1 MADDL
6 LTAPAVRRRRDT
18 RLVPVRMAARWR
30 LIPWWLRIV
39 IVFAVSRVVTTALM
53 LVLASVQGPN
63 PWTGA
68 HPAYLDFASI
78 WDGRWYNIVA
88 VAGYPAQLPMTADGH
103 DGENAW
109 AFMPGYPFLVR
120 ALMLVFNQPWPP
132 VAVVVS
138 LAFGLGTALLFYRL
152 LIRHIDTSSA
162 LFAVTL
168 FCFAP
173 LSPMMQVAYAESMYL
188 FLLALAL
195 LLLDEH
201 RYVLLLPV
209 IGLMAF
215 TRPSGLAFALAIG
228 LHVLYRWVRRRRHPF
243 PPRQMLEA
251 AGAMV
256 FSLLAGLAWPLI
268 AWVATVDMSAYTDTE
283 LAWRM
288 PYIGYVDLVPFTAWF
303 QGAHWWIV
311 FALAPGA
318 PEVGKWVAA
327 IIIVVLLIVAFVA
340 VLFLPAVRRLGVDI
354 RFWLASYGLYL
365 LAVFFPQ
372 SSTFRLLMPMFPLL
386 GAVAQPRSR
395 VYRIALVIIAV
406 ALQWGWLLIAWGVD
420 GADWSPP

>member
-6 LTAPAVRRRRDT
+6 LTAPPLRRRRDA

-30 LIPWWLRIV
+30 LLPWWLRVV
-39 IVFAVSRVVTTALM
+39 IVFAVSRAVTTALM
-53 LVLASVQGPN
+53 LVLASVQGAN
-63 PWTGA
+63 PWTGD

-78 WDGRWYNIVA
+78 WDGRWYDIVA

-103 DGENAW
+103 VGENAW

-120 ALMLVFNQPWPP
+120 VLMLVSNQPWSP
-132 VAVVVS
+132 VAVFVS

-188 FLLALAL
+188 FLLTLAL

-243 PPRQMLEA
+243 PPMQMLEA

-268 AWVATVDMSAYTDTE
+268 AWVATGDMSAYTDTE

-327 IIIVVLLIVAFVA
+327 IIIVVLLIVAFVV

-395 VYRIALVIIAV
+395 VYRIALVVIAV